1 MLPADLE
8 NVLSHLPQAMLRVDT
23 ELRVQWLEPDFA
35 RKLGVSLE
43 PGRGLLEVLEYGR
56 SRDALERA
64 IREGREHEGHVIT
77 QAMRQVRVQVR
88 LPREGEP
95 PGAWLLFEPSAL
107 DDEGA
112 FSQVVQE
119 VARAVGETL
128 EVDSVCA
135 AAVTALVRCAR
146 VRRAE
151 VFLCEQ
157 GHGAPRRAAVCDLAE
172 GESPEDAFDP
182 AADPFQQALLTR
194 RAQIGVQRGYG
205 DAMGS
210 IFAAVPLCAPRR
222 IVGLLLLYKEQG
234 TSFSVRE
241 LELWTAAAGQ
251 LAVAVENARLLREAQ
266 AALRV
271 REEFMSIASHEL
283 KTPLTPL
290 KLSLFTMERRITA
303 NQPVELSSVL
313 KSKRQVD
320 RLAGLVDDLL
330 DASRLEL
337 GKLELHLAPLELGQ
351 LVAEVVD
358 QFRHA
363 FERPFTVEVPER
375 RLWVRG
381 DRDRLEQVLVNLL
394 ENAHKYSPAGEPIH
408 VEVEGREEQASIR
421 VKDRGIG
428 IPGADQAQ
436 VFQRFYR
443 ARNASHRNF
452 GGLGLGLFI
461 SHSICKL
468 HGGALSLS
476 SAEGEGST
484 FTVNLPC
491 MSARE
496 VRLLPPRVLLLDEDR
511 QHEAEAERVLRA
523 EGFEVLTVRN
533 GKDALKDAAHLPVDL
548 ILLSASASQQEV
560 GLFLETFA
568 TLPRARP
575 VPILLAGAH
584 LPPWAWEGTVL
595 CSRPYRA
602 DELIARVRNTLALT
616 PDPGW
621 PLAEESHPRASEEL
635 SLRA

>member
-1 MLPADLE
+1 MLPPDFE
-8 NVLSHLPQAMLRVDT
+8 NVLAHLPQATLRVGPD
-23 ELRVQWLEPDFA
+23 LKVQWLETDFA
-35 RKLGVSLE
+35 RKVGVA
-43 PGRGLLEVLEYGR
+43 PTIGRGLLEMLEYGR
-56 SRDALERA
+56 GRDALERA
-64 IREGREHEGHVIT
+64 IREGRAHEGHVIT
-77 QAMRQVRVQVR
+77 STLRQVRVQVR
-88 LPREGEP
+88 LPREEEP
-95 PGAWLLFEPSAL
+95 PGAWVLFEPSGL

-112 FSQVVQE
+112 FSQVVQD

-128 EVDSVCA
+128 EVDSVCS
-135 AAVTALVRCAR
+135 AAVMALVRCAR

-151 VFLCEQ
+151 VFLCEE
-157 GHGAPRRAAVCDLAE
+157 GVPAGLRRAAVSDLADC
-172 GESPEDAFDP
+172 ESPEDAFDP
-182 AADPFQQALLTR
+182 SADPFVQALGTR
-194 RAQIGVQRGYG
+194 RAQIGIQRGYG

-222 IVGLLLLYKEQG
+222 TVGLLLLYKEQG
-234 TSFSVRE
+234 ASFSVRE
-241 LELWTAAAGQ
+241 LDLWMAAAGQ

-290 KLSLFTMERRITA
+290 KLSLYTMERRITTG
-303 NQPVELSSVL
+303 QPVELSSVL

-320 RLAGLVDDLL
+320 RLVGLVDDLL

-337 GKLELHLAPLELGQ
+337 GKLELDRAPLEVGQ

-363 FERPFTVEVPER
+363 FDRPFVVDVPR
-375 RLWVRG
+375 QRVWVQG

-394 ENAHKYSPAGEPIH
+394 ENAHKYSGAGELINVL
-408 VEVEGREEQASIR
+408 VEEGGEDVLIR

-443 ARNASHRNF
+443 ARNVSHRNF

-468 HGGALSLS
+468 HGGNLSLS
-476 SAEGEGST
+476 SAEGQGST
-484 FTVNLPC
+484 FTVAMPR
-491 MSARE
+491 MASRE
-496 VRLLPPRVLLLDEDR
+496 VRQLPPRVLLLDEDR
-511 QHEAEAERVLRA
+511 LHEAEAERVLRS
-523 EGFEVLTVRN
+523 EGFEVLTARTGDEALRN
-533 GKDALKDAAHLPVDL
+533 AAALPVDL
-548 ILLSASASQQEV
+548 ILLSATASQQEV

-575 VPILLAGAH
+575 VPILLAGARR
-584 LPPWAWEGTVL
+584 PAWAWEGTIL
-595 CSRPYRA
+595 CARPYRA

-616 PDPGW
+616 PEPGW
-621 PLAEESHPRASEEL
+621 PVAEEATVRL
-635 SLRA
+635 

>member
-1 MLPADLE
+1 MLPPDFE
-8 NVLSHLPQAMLRVDT
+8 NALAHLPQATLRVGRD
-23 ELRVQWLEPDFA
+23 LKVQWLEADFA
-35 RKLGVSLE
+35 NKVGVAPTLGH
-43 PGRGLLEVLEYGR
+43 GLLEVFEFGR

-77 QAMRQVRVQVR
+77 SAMRQVRVQVKR
-88 LPREGEP
+88 TGEGEP
-95 PGAWLLFEPSAL
+95 EGAWLFFEPSGL

-128 EVDSVCA
+128 EVDNVCA

-151 VFLCEQ
+151 VFLCEEGNQ
-157 GHGAPRRAAVCDLAE
+157 GGLRRAAVSDLA
-172 GESPEDAFDP
+172 GCESPEDAFDP
-182 AADPFQQALLTR
+182 SADPFLQALGTR
-194 RAQIGVQRGYG
+194 RAQIGIQRGYG

-222 IVGLLLLYKEQG
+222 TVGLLLLYKEQG
-234 TSFSVRE
+234 ASFSVRE
-241 LELWTAAAGQ
+241 LDLWTAAAGQ

-290 KLSLFTMERRITA
+290 KLSLFTMERRITTG
-303 NQPVELSSVL
+303 QPVELSSVL

-337 GKLELHLAPLELGQ
+337 GKLDVSRAALEVGQ

-363 FERPFTVEVPER
+363 FDRPFTVDVPR
-375 RLWVRG
+375 QRVWVQG

-394 ENAHKYSPAGEPIH
+394 ENAHKYSPAGELILVEVQESEDEVRIH
-408 VEVEGREEQASIR
+408 V
-421 VKDRGIG
+421 KDKGIG

-443 ARNASHRNF
+443 ARNVSHRNF

-468 HGGALSLS
+468 HGGNLTLS
-476 SAEGEGST
+476 SAEGIGST
-484 FTVNLPC
+484 FTVALPR
-491 MSARE
+491 MASRE
-496 VRLLPPRVLLLDEDR
+496 VRKLPPRVLLLDEDR
-511 QHEAEAERVLRA
+511 QHEAEAERVLRG

-533 GKDALKDAAHLPVDL
+533 GDDALRNAAALPVDL

-560 GLFLETFA
+560 GIFLETFA

-575 VPILLAGAH
+575 VPILLAGSRRPA
-584 LPPWAWEGTVL
+584 WAWEGTVL

-616 PDPGW
+616 PEAGW
-621 PLAEESHPRASEEL
+621 PVAEETSVRM
-635 SLRA
+635 

>member
-1 MLPADLE
+1 
-8 NVLSHLPQAMLRVDT
+8 
-23 ELRVQWLEPDFA
+23 
-35 RKLGVSLE
+35 
-43 PGRGLLEVLEYGR
+43 
-56 SRDALERA
+56 
-64 IREGREHEGHVIT
+64 
-77 QAMRQVRVQVR
+77 
-88 LPREGEP
+88 
-95 PGAWLLFEPSAL
+95 
-107 DDEGA
+107 
-112 FSQVVQE
+112 
-119 VARAVGETL
+119 
-128 EVDSVCA
+128 
-135 AAVTALVRCAR
+135 

-151 VFLCEQ
+151 VFLCEEGQ
-157 GHGAPRRAAVCDLAE
+157 GGLRRAAVSDLADQ
-172 GESPEDAFDP
+172 ESPEDTFDP
-182 AADPFQQALLTR
+182 AADPFQQALGTR
-194 RAQIGVQRGYG
+194 RAQIGIQRGYG
-205 DAMGS
+205 DSMGC

-222 IVGLLLLYKEQG
+222 TVGLLLLYKEQG
-234 TSFSVRE
+234 ASFSAKE
-241 LELWTAAAGQ
+241 LDLWTAAAGQ

-290 KLSLFTMERRITA
+290 KLSLFTMERRISA
-303 NQPVELSSVL
+303 GQPVELSSVL

-320 RLAGLVDDLL
+320 RLVGLVDDLL

-337 GKLELHLAPLELGQ
+337 GKLELHRSPLEIGQ

-363 FERPFTVEVPER
+363 FERPFTVDIPRR
-375 RLWVRG
+375 RLWVQG
-381 DRDRLEQVLVNLL
+381 DRDRLEQVIVNLL

-408 VEVEGREEQASIR
+408 VEMEELEGEVRIH
-421 VKDRGIG
+421 VKDHGIG

-443 ARNASHRNF
+443 ARNVSHRNF

-468 HGGALSLS
+468 HGGNLSLS
-476 SAEGEGST
+476 SAEGLGST
-484 FTVNLPC
+484 FTVTMPC
-491 MSARE
+491 MPMRE
-496 VRLLPPRVLLLDEDR
+496 VRALPPRVLLLDEDR
-511 QHEAEAERVLRA
+511 QQEAEAERALRA

-533 GKDALKDAAHLPVDL
+533 GHDALRDAAHLPVDL

-560 GLFLETFA
+560 GIFLETFA

-575 VPILLAGAH
+575 VPILLAGSR

-621 PLAEESHPRASEEL
+621 PVAEEVTPRLTEEASA
-635 SLRA
+635 RM

>member
-1 MLPADLE
+1 MLPPDFE
-8 NVLSHLPQAMLRVDT
+8 NVLAHLPQATLRVGPD
-23 ELRVQWLEPDFA
+23 LKVQWLEAEFS
-35 RKLGVSLE
+35 RKVGVA
-43 PGRGLLEVLEYGR
+43 PTIGRGLLEILEYGR
-56 SRDALERA
+56 GRDALERA
-64 IREGREHEGHVIT
+64 IREGRAHEGHVIT
-77 QAMRQVRVQVR
+77 SALRQVRVQVR

-95 PGAWLLFEPSAL
+95 PGAWVLFEPSGL

-112 FSQVVQE
+112 FSQVVQD

-128 EVDSVCA
+128 EVDSVCS
-135 AAVTALVRCAR
+135 AAVVALVRCAR

-151 VFLCEQ
+151 VFLCEE
-157 GHGAPRRAAVCDLAE
+157 GVPAGLRRAAVSDLADS
-172 GESPEDAFDP
+172 ESPEDAFDP
-182 AADPFQQALLTR
+182 SADPFVQALSTR
-194 RAQIGVQRGYG
+194 RAQIGIQRGYG

-222 IVGLLLLYKEQG
+222 TVGLLLLYKEQG
-234 TSFSVRE
+234 ASFSVRE
-241 LELWTAAAGQ
+241 LDLWMAAAGQ

-290 KLSLFTMERRITA
+290 KLSLYTMERRITTG
-303 NQPVELSSVL
+303 QPVELSSVL

-320 RLAGLVDDLL
+320 RLVGLVDDLL

-337 GKLELHLAPLELGQ
+337 GKLELDRAPLEVGQ

-363 FERPFTVEVPER
+363 FDRPFVVDVPR
-375 RLWVRG
+375 QRVWVQG

-394 ENAHKYSPAGEPIH
+394 ENAHKYSSAGDLINVMVEEAGE
-408 VEVEGREEQASIR
+408 EVLIR

-443 ARNASHRNF
+443 ARNVSHRNF

-468 HGGALSLS
+468 HGGNLSLS
-476 SAEGEGST
+476 SAEGQGST
-484 FTVNLPC
+484 FTVAMPR
-491 MSARE
+491 MASRE
-496 VRLLPPRVLLLDEDR
+496 VRQLPPRVLVLDEDR

-523 EGFEVLTVRN
+523 EGFEVLTARTGDEALRN
-533 GKDALKDAAHLPVDL
+533 AAALPVDL
-548 ILLSASASQQEV
+548 ILLSATASQQEV

-575 VPILLAGAH
+575 VPILLAGARR
-584 LPPWAWEGTVL
+584 PAWAWEGTIL
-595 CSRPYRA
+595 CARPYRA

-616 PDPGW
+616 PEPGW
-621 PLAEESHPRASEEL
+621 PVAEEATVRM
-635 SLRA
+635 

>member
-1 MLPADLE
+1 MLPPDFE
-8 NVLSHLPQAMLRVDT
+8 NVLAHLPQAMLRVGP
-23 ELRVQWLEPDFA
+23 ELEIQWLEADFA
-35 RKLGVSLE
+35 RKVGVTPT
-43 PGRGLLEVLEYGR
+43 PGRKLLELLEYGR

-77 QAMRQVRVQVR
+77 VALRQLRVQVKR
-88 LPREGEP
+88 PREGEP
-95 PGAWLLFEPSAL
+95 PGAWLLFEPSGL

-119 VARAVGETL
+119 IARAVGETL

-135 AAVTALVRCAR
+135 AAVSALVRYAR

-151 VFLCEQ
+151 VFLCEEGSQ
-157 GHGAPRRAAVCDLAE
+157 GGLRRAAVSDLAE
-172 GESPEDAFDP
+172 CESPEDSFDP
-182 AADPFQQALLTR
+182 SADPFLQALGTR

-222 IVGLLLLYKEQG
+222 TVGLLLLYKEQG
-234 TSFSVRE
+234 ASFSVKE
-241 LELWTAAAGQ
+241 LDLWTAAAGQ

-271 REEFMSIASHEL
+271 REEFMSIASHEM

-303 NQPVELSSVL
+303 GQPVDLSSVL

-320 RLAGLVDDLL
+320 RLVGLVEDLL

-337 GKLELHLAPLELGQ
+337 GKLELERAPLEVGQ

-363 FERPFTVEVPER
+363 FDRPFTVDVPR
-375 RLWVRG
+375 QRMWVQG
-381 DRDRLEQVLVNLL
+381 DRDRLEQVIVNLL
-394 ENAHKYSPAGEPIH
+394 ENAHKYSSAGELID
-408 VEVEGREEQASIR
+408 VEVEEAADEVRIH
-421 VKDRGIG
+421 VKDHGIG

-436 VFQRFYR
+436 LFQRFYR
-443 ARNASHRNF
+443 ARNVSHRNF

-461 SHSICKL
+461 SHSICKM
-468 HGGALSLS
+468 HGGNLTLA
-476 SAEGEGST
+476 SAEGLGST
-484 FTVNLPC
+484 FTVSLPRMC
-491 MSARE
+491 ARE
-496 VRLLPPRVLLLDEDR
+496 VRQLPPRVLLLDEDR
-511 QHEAEAERVLRA
+511 HHEAEAERVLRA
-523 EGFEVLTVRN
+523 EGFEVVTVNN
-533 GKDALKDAAHLPVDL
+533 GNDALRNAAHLPVDL

-575 VPILLAGAH
+575 VPILLAGSRRPA
-584 LPPWAWEGTVL
+584 WAWEGTVL
-595 CSRPYRA
+595 CSRPYRP
-602 DELIARVRNTLALT
+602 DELIARVRNTLALS
-616 PDPGW
+616 PEPGW
-621 PLAEESHPRASEEL
+621 PVAEELTVRM
-635 SLRA
+635 

>member
-1 MLPADLE
+1 MLPPDFE
-8 NVLSHLPQAMLRVDT
+8 RVLSHLPQAMVRVGPD
-23 ELRVQWLEPDFA
+23 LRVQWMEADFA
-35 RKLGVSLE
+35 RKVGVSLA
-43 PGRGLLEVLEYGR
+43 PGRGLLEMLEFGR
-56 SRDALERA
+56 SRDALARA
-64 IREGREHEGHVIT
+64 IREGREHAGHVIT
-77 QAMRQVRVQVR
+77 TALRQVRVQVR
-88 LPREGEP
+88 PVGEDEP
-95 PGAWLLFEPSAL
+95 PGMWCLFEPSGL
-107 DDEGA
+107 DDEEA
-112 FSQVVQE
+112 FSQVVQD

-151 VFLCEQ
+151 VFLCEEGQ
-157 GHGAPRRAAVCDLAE
+157 GGLRRAAISDLAE
-172 GESPEDAFDP
+172 CESPEDAFDP
-182 AADPFQQALLTR
+182 SADPFLQALGTR
-194 RAQIGVQRGYG
+194 RAQIGIQRGYG
-205 DAMGS
+205 DSMGS

-222 IVGLLLLYKEQG
+222 TVGLLLLYKDQG
-234 TSFSVRE
+234 ASFSTRE
-241 LELWTAAAGQ
+241 LDLWMAAAGQ

-290 KLSLFTMERRITA
+290 KLSLFTMERRLATG
-303 NQPVELSSVL
+303 QQVELSSIL

-320 RLAGLVDDLL
+320 RLVGLVDDLL

-337 GKLELHLAPLELGQ
+337 GKLELNRAPLEVGQ

-363 FERPFTVEVPER
+363 FDRPFTVEVPR
-375 RLWVRG
+375 QRVWVQG

-394 ENAHKYSPAGEPIH
+394 ENAHKYSPAGELIT
-408 VEVEGREEQASIR
+408 VEVEEMGEEARIH
-421 VKDRGIG
+421 VKDHGIG

-443 ARNASHRNF
+443 ARNVSHRNF

-468 HGGALSLS
+468 HGGNLTLA
-476 SAEGEGST
+476 SAEGLGST
-484 FTVNLPC
+484 FTVCMPRMAVRDVRQLP
-491 MSARE
+491 A
-496 VRLLPPRVLLLDEDR
+496 RVLLLDEDR
-511 QHEAEAERVLRA
+511 QHEAEAERVLRS
-523 EGFEVLTVRN
+523 EGFEVLTVRT
-533 GKDALKDAAHLPVDL
+533 GDEALRNAAHLPVDL

-560 GLFLETFA
+560 GFFLETFA

-575 VPILLAGAH
+575 VPILLAGSSR
-584 LPPWAWEGTVL
+584 PPWAWEGTVL
-595 CSRPYRA
+595 CARPYRA

-621 PLAEESHPRASEEL
+621 PVAEEVSARA
-635 SLRA
+635 

>member
-1 MLPADLE
+1 MLPPDFE
-8 NVLSHLPQAMLRVDT
+8 NVLAHLPQATLRVGLD
-23 ELRVQWLEPDFA
+23 LKVQWLESDFA
-35 RKLGVSLE
+35 RKVGVA
-43 PGRGLLEVLEYGR
+43 PTVGRGLMEMLEYGR
-56 SRDALERA
+56 GRDALERA
-64 IREGREHEGHVIT
+64 IREGRAHEGHVIT
-77 QAMRQVRVQVR
+77 STLRQVRVQVR
-88 LPREGEP
+88 LAGNEEP
-95 PGAWLLFEPSAL
+95 PGAWLLFEPSGL

-112 FSQVVQE
+112 FSQVVQDI
-119 VARAVGETL
+119 ARAVGETL
-128 EVDSVCA
+128 EVDSVCS

-151 VFLCEQ
+151 VFLCEE
-157 GHGAPRRAAVCDLAE
+157 GVPAGLRRAAVSDLAE
-172 GESPEDAFDP
+172 VESPEDAFDP
-182 AADPFQQALLTR
+182 SADPFVQALGTR
-194 RAQIGVQRGYG
+194 RAQIGIQRGYG

-222 IVGLLLLYKEQG
+222 TVGLLLLYKEQG
-234 TSFSVRE
+234 ASFSVRE
-241 LELWTAAAGQ
+241 LDLWTAAAGQ

-290 KLSLFTMERRITA
+290 KLSLYTMERRIATG
-303 NQPVELSSVL
+303 QPVELSSVL

-320 RLAGLVDDLL
+320 RLVGLVDDLL

-337 GKLELHLAPLELGQ
+337 GKLDLDRAPLEVGQ

-363 FERPFTVEVPER
+363 FDRPFVVDVPR
-375 RLWVRG
+375 QRVWVQG

-394 ENAHKYSPAGEPIH
+394 ENAHKYSSAGELIN
-408 VEVEGREEQASIR
+408 VEVEEAGDEVRIH

-443 ARNASHRNF
+443 ARNVSHRNF

-468 HGGALSLS
+468 HGGNLSLS
-476 SAEGEGST
+476 SAEGHGST
-484 FTVNLPC
+484 FTVTVPR
-491 MSARE
+491 MASRE
-496 VRLLPPRVLLLDEDR
+496 VRQLPPRVLVLDEDR
-511 QHEAEAERVLRA
+511 QHEAEAERVLRS
-523 EGFEVLTVRN
+523 EGFEVLTARTGDEALRN
-533 GKDALKDAAHLPVDL
+533 AAALPVDL
-548 ILLSASASQQEV
+548 ILLSATASQQEV
-560 GLFLETFA
+560 GIFLETFA

-575 VPILLAGAH
+575 VPILLAGARR
-584 LPPWAWEGTVL
+584 PAWAWEGTVL
-595 CSRPYRA
+595 CARPYRA

-616 PDPGW
+616 PEPGW
-621 PLAEESHPRASEEL
+621 PVAEEATVRM
-635 SLRA
+635 